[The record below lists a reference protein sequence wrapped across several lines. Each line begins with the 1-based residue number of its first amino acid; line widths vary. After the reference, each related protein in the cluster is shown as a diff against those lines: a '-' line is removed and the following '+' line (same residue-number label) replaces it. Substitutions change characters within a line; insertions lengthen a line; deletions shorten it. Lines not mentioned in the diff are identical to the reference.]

1 MGRDAGQPHIDA
13 LRAVFRRTG
22 GLARGDDLERL
33 LEDRQVGD
41 FVSLARL
48 IASGDIFGFEWRSMF
63 WVPMFQFE
71 MNDLSLR
78 WSARS
83 VAAKLSAVFDGWRL
97 ASWFAKPNSWLDDR
111 SPVDLLNSDL
121 TAVREAAR
129 ADRFVAKG

>member
-1 MGRDAGQPHIDA
+1 MGRDAGQMHVDA

-22 GLARGDDLERL
+22 GLARGDDLARL
-33 LEDRQVGD
+33 LEDRQLGD

-48 IASGDIFGFEWRSMF
+48 IASGDVFGFEWQTMF

-71 MNDLSLR
+71 LNDLSLR
-78 WSARS
+78 WNAHS
-83 VAAKLSAVFDGWRL
+83 VAAELSGVFDGWRL
-97 ASWFAKPNSWLDDR
+97 AAWFAQPNSWLDDR